1 MKQKGQGI
9 IEFAV
14 IVPALVA
21 LGIAIV
27 YMGIMFLDY
36 TQYSNAARAA
46 ARDIAL
52 QTRAGEG
59 SASTTLARKS
69 IAAQRDA
76 VVKLINDQDATLL
89 SRYVVPYTD
98 FYTAKWDAKF
108 YKYTDQNN
116 LDPSALTKVD
126 SATNANL
133 VQVTVTLSL
142 AKDVEQGGR
151 LGEWHVMPEELAPIT
166 YRMVLEQPTLIN
178 VNTTSN

>member
-59 SASTTLARKS
+59 SATTVLATKS
-69 IAAQRDA
+69 IAAQRESL
-76 VVKLINDQDATLL
+76 VKLINNQDADLL
-89 SRYVVPYTD
+89 ERYVVPYTNI
-98 FYTAKWDAKF
+98 YSATWAAKF
-108 YKYTDQNN
+108 YKEETKGNPSTLKETTDAE
-116 LDPSALTKVD
+116 SAH
-126 SATNANL
+126 L
-133 VQVTVTLSL
+133 VEVTVTLKMS
-142 AKDVEQGGR
+142 DNVESGGR
-151 LGEWHVMPEELAPIT
+151 LEEWHVMPEELAPIT